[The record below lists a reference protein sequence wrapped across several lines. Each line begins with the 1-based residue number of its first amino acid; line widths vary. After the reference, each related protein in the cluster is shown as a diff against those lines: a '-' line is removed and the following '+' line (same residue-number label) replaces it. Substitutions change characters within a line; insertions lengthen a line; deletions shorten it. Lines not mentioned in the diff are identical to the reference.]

1 MGGLPKS
8 IPKKKAI
15 NFKNQGVYDK
25 ESGDIAAENCGE
37 GSFQESLSWRDGRR
51 IVELGVLAEALRKW
65 SGEGCSST
73 LDLRNTESE
82 KRYGFA
88 SLLWV
93 RCVECGALN
102 SIKTSTSHNVKKKST
117 SVQCKHK
124 GSRRYDTFRIIRVQK
139 KSKV

>member
-1 MGGLPKS
+1 M
-8 IPKKKAI
+8 
-15 NFKNQGVYDK
+15 YDK
-25 ESGDIAAENCGE
+25 QSDDLLKKIVEKVVFKE
-37 GSFQESLSWRDGRR
+37 GLSWRDRRR
-51 IVELGVLAEALRKW
+51 IVKLRVLAEALEKCCE
-65 SGEGCSST
+65 EGCSST

-82 KRYGFA
+82 KSYGFA